1 MFLHSLQLVKKS
13 FLKFIISRALGKRPY
28 KSAILR
34 ECFVGDGVL
43 DVPKLVFQ
51 KNKMNAFSFII
62 AYLSDLDK
70 AQIYNFSIDISLHLC
85 YNEITT

>member
-1 MFLHSLQLVKKS
+1 M
-13 FLKFIISRALGKRPY
+13 ALGKRPY
-28 KSAILR
+28 KSAILHECH
-34 ECFVGDGVL
+34 ECFVGNGVL

-51 KNKMNAFSFII
+51 KNKMNAFAFII